1 MPEDPRAAA
10 WSTYWDRAPR
20 EDDKA
25 VWHFGDMSRDVR
37 KTEFMI
43 GALVYV
49 YMRPVFA
56 KKMTG
61 VRCEHHMS
69 DVIPLTP

>member
-20 EDDKA
+20 EKDKA
-25 VWHFGDMSRDVR
+25 AWHFGDMSRDVR
-37 KTEFMI
+37 KAEFMT

-56 KKMTG
+56 NKNHR